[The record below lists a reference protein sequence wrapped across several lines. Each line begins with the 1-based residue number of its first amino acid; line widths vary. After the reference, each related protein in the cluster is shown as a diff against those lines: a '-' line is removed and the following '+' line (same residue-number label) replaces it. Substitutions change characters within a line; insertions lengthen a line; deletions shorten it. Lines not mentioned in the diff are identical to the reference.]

1 MDLVGGYWHILSKNC
16 YGVLI
21 RSNYEFRANKWGYY
35 MVKERETERRG
46 GGVLVGWIYF
56 LEQGENPF
64 YALYFL
70 ELNYVIFC
78 CNH

>member
-1 MDLVGGYWHILSKNC
+1 MNFELTSGAITWWK
-16 YGVLI
+16 
-21 RSNYEFRANKWGYY
+21 R
-35 MVKERETERRG
+35 ERQREGG